1 MYEIIIE
8 DIPEEGM
15 EVAATESDAWLA
27 DAVKDAL
34 AESSDEGFQAKLRV
48 GLTRTDGNVNVDGD
62 IDLVSRPA
70 CDRCAVAF
78 EEAQKVHVH
87 TVLAP
92 KYESERQRR
101 LEQEIEAELVEE
113 DMEFAFY
120 EGDRFDLA
128 EVVREQIV
136 LAQPM
141 QRLCRP
147 DCKGLCQSCGKN
159 LNEGP
164 CDCHGEDR
172 PKSFSALEGF
182 KAQNSKTDER

>member
-15 EVAATESDAWLA
+15 EVEATESDAWLA

-34 AESSDEGFQAKLRV
+34 AGSSDGGFTARLRV
-48 GLTRTDGNVNVDGD
+48 GLARTDGNVNVDGD
-62 IDLVSRPA
+62 IDLVSHQT
-70 CDRCAVAF
+70 CDRCAGEF
-78 EEAQKVHVH
+78 EKAEAVHVH

-101 LEQEIEAELVEE
+101 LEEELEVELVEE
-113 DMEFAFY
+113 DVEFSFY

-128 EVVREQIV
+128 EVIREQIV

-147 DCKGLCQSCGKN
+147 DCKGLCQNCGKN

-164 CDCHGEDR
+164 CDCHVEAR
-172 PKSFSALEGF
+172 PNSFAALEGVRI
-182 KAQNSKTDER
+182 KGNTTN